1 MRMESSPYF
10 TTTTSRLP
18 LVNTTTITPDEPQV
32 TSAQSTPRSRNQKRK
47 ELAKAKRSERRK
59 KERIAAI
66 NASRDE
72 VLRRL
77 ELEKE
82 EEKEEEREG
91 GGGGGGGGEAGN
103 DMEVLRKR
111 VLIRIEAIRAEL
123 CLNVGSQDEYL
134 ERLRRKVAKTIN
146 EADGRCAM
154 EDLRTRVL
162 ENMRFLQS
170 IRTWGGSSH
179 S

>member
-10 TTTTSRLP
+10 TTTTTSRLP

-32 TSAQSTPRSRNQKRK
+32 TSAQSTPRPRNQKRK

-72 VLRRL
+72 ILRRL

-82 EEKEEEREG
+82 EEKEEERE
-91 GGGGGGGGEAGN
+91 GGGGGEAGN

-134 ERLRRKVAKTIN
+134 ERLRRKVAETIN

>member
-10 TTTTSRLP
+10 TTTTTSRLP

-32 TSAQSTPRSRNQKRK
+32 TSAQSTPRPRNQKRK

-72 VLRRL
+72 MLRRL

-82 EEKEEEREG
+82 EEKEEERE
-91 GGGGGGGGEAGN
+91 GGGGGEAGN

-134 ERLRRKVAKTIN
+134 ERLRRKVAETIN